1 MALHHICMQYPCDIT
16 LLLSIVKLYS
26 LLSRST
32 FHTIFARYNICP
44 LIHNVNISIG
54 IIDIIKLNVS
64 TTFVPHITLKCLC
77 KLCIFIVCSKSN
89 KSLSNKYLFTI
100 LISILQFNANSYSSF
115 VFCRIIL
122 ILYKHIDIDYT
133 DVVRNS

>member
-64 TTFVPHITLKCLC
+64 TTFVSHITLKCLC
-77 KLCIFIVCSKSN
+77 KLYIFIVCSKSN

-100 LISILQFNANSYSSF
+100 LISILQFNANSYSSYF
-115 VFCRIIL
+115 RSRIIL
-122 ILYKHIDIDYT
+122 IFYKHIDIDYT